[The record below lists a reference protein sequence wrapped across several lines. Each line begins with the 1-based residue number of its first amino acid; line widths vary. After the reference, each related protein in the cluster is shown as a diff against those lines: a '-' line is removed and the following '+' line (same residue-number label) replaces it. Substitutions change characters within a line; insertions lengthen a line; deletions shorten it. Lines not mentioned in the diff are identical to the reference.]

1 MATANPHFSHLKKTY
16 IFSLIEEKI
25 DTLKADLPHREI
37 LNFGIG
43 DVALPLAPSIAQA
56 IAGAAYE
63 MTRPESIRGYGP
75 SSGYSFLKQAIW
87 KHDLHSLGIEMDAIF
102 ISEGINRDIVD
113 ILDLFDLK
121 TVIGITSPTY
131 PAYLDAALLRGHKIV
146 ELPCCEENQF
156 APRPPSDPCHLI
168 YLCSPNNPTGI
179 AMTRSQLTAWVD
191 YAREHR
197 ALLLFDA
204 AYEAF
209 VSSPDVP
216 RSIFEIEGATECAI
230 EFRSFSKSAGFTG
243 LRCGY
248 TLIPHTVQVQ
258 LGDTAVPLHSLW
270 NRRQATKSNG
280 VSYPIQRGAEAVYS
294 SEGHQETRAQVMLYL
309 AQAAEL
315 KRGIESLG
323 LICYGG
329 IDSPY
334 LWIKTPEGKTSWGFF
349 EDLLKSHQ
357 ILTIPGAGFGSHG
370 EGFVRLSAFTT
381 PEKAALALKRFE
393 VLADNLIN

>member
-1 MATANPHFSHLKKTY
+1 MATANPHFSHLQRTY

-25 DTLKADLPHREI
+25 DALKADLSPREI
-37 LNFGIG
+37 LNFSIG

-56 IAGAAYE
+56 IGDAANE
-63 MTRPESIRGYGP
+63 MTRQEGIHGYGP

-87 KHDLHSLGIEMDAIF
+87 KHDLHSLGIERDAIF

-113 ILDLFDLK
+113 ILDLFDLQ

-131 PAYLDAALLRGHKIV
+131 PAYLDAALLRGHKV
-146 ELPCCEENQF
+146 VALPCREENQF
-156 APRPPSDPCHLI
+156 APDPPSESCHLI

-179 AMTRSQLTAWVD
+179 ALTRSQLAAWVD

-209 VSSPDVP
+209 VTSPDTP
-216 RSIFEIEGATECAI
+216 RSIFEIEGAQECAI

-248 TLIPHTVQVQ
+248 TLIPQIVQVQ
-258 LGDTAVPLHSLW
+258 LREKAVSLHSLW

-294 SEGHQETRAQVMLYL
+294 PKGQQETRAQVMLYL

-323 LICYGG
+323 LTCYGG

-334 LWIKTPEGKTSWGFF
+334 LWIKNPKGKTSWGFF

-357 ILTIPGAGFGSHG
+357 ILTIPGSGFGNHG

-381 PEKAALALKRFE
+381 PEKTALALKRFDAF
-393 VLADNLIN
+393 ADKLTR